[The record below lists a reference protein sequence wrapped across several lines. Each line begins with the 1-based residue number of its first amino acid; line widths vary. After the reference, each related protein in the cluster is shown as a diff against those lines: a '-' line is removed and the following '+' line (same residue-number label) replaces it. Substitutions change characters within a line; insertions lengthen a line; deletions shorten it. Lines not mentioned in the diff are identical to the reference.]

1 MLDLLVASDLQSLG
15 PLKVEKALSSLEGD
29 LLKALVGADRL
40 EGRSNDV
47 VNFAV
52 AMSLGRAVRDAK
64 VCQNERDQVM
74 PLETDVGLYRSE
86 EDAARVVLAN
96 QIGREARSHVPI
108 DEEDVALAHA
118 DGNLRRLGGTGSLA
132 DAKAGTSVGVA
143 TDDEASVPDHG
154 ATPLYL
160 LHAVH
165 ADDGFA
171 PLTKGSLVGIDPSV
185 FWHLAPVL

>member
-1 MLDLLVASDLQSLG
+1 M
-15 PLKVEKALSSLEGD
+15 
-29 LLKALVGADRL
+29 GADCL
-40 EGRSNDV
+40 EGRSHDV
-47 VNFAV
+47 VNIAV
-52 AMSLGRAVRDAK
+52 AMRLGRAVRDAK

-74 PLETDVGLYRSE
+74 PLETDVGLYRPE

-96 QIGREARSHVPI
+96 QIGGEARSHVPI

-154 ATPLYL
+154 ATPLHL

-185 FWHLAPVL
+185 LWHLTLVP

>member
-15 PLKVEKALSSLEGD
+15 PLKVEKALSSLKGD

-47 VNFAV
+47 VNIAV

-118 DGNLRRLGGTGSLA
+118 DGNLRCLGGTGSLA

-143 TDDEASVPDHG
+143 TDD
-154 ATPLYL
+154 
-160 LHAVH
+160 
-165 ADDGFA
+165 
-171 PLTKGSLVGIDPSV
+171 
-185 FWHLAPVL
+185 